1 MLACH
6 ERLLWYAAEY
16 NWSVAACVDKSVRQ
30 AIDATCRGGTRS
42 LAQYYKSFDLWS
54 GKASEAVLCGP
65 ESRSNWKSTYMVNKV
80 AQQTDANQECKALL
94 LDRTARMTARPEL
107 KIQADDVKVTHGAA
121 LSTTIDPK
129 QLLYLISREVAEHRR
144 REGADS

>member
-1 MLACH
+1 
-6 ERLLWYAAEY
+6 
-16 NWSVAACVDKSVRQ
+16 
-30 AIDATCRGGTRS
+30 
-42 LAQYYKSFDLWS
+42 
-54 GKASEAVLCGP
+54 
-65 ESRSNWKSTYMVNKV
+65 MVKKV

-129 QLLYLISREVAEHRR
+129 QFLYLIFREDFTPGRTFVQLYFRGVAASLGTGALRCEDINLAHPAKNAIAICNNSRNCHIANIVYLTE
-144 REGADS
+144 